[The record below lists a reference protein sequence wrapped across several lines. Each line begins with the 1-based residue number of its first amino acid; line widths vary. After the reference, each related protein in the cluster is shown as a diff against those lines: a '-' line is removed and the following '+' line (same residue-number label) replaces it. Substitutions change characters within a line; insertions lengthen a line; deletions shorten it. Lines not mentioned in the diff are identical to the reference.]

1 MASVPIL
8 NASNFTHT
16 IQNIKF
22 CAMQYRL
29 VESSIDMGLGTKQL
43 PVVTTLLL
51 SMTCLGLAQEKRM
64 NDDPRCPVW
73 MKPKVGVNGTVT
85 CVCRLSFDKIVLCD
99 QSLHTSRLLM
109 GYCMTEGEGE
119 NDSEVVGR
127 CPFSYHKPDFHQLY
141 ITLPQNT
148 SELNTFM
155 CGGLNRT
162 GLLCSQCE
170 PGLGPA
176 VFSFT
181 HQCLECLDSKYG
193 WLLYIFVTT
202 FPTTVLFFVI
212 VFFQVRILTFAP
224 MNAFI
229 FICQV
234 CANQLNIHPHII
246 LLSPSHNLTLIFLTL
261 FGIWN
266 LDFFTPPFCPSSK
279 LTGLQVASLEYAVAF
294 YPLVIIIIIYY
305 CVELHDK
312 GYRVFVCLARP
323 FYICT
328 SCLGDSWNPKASLIH
343 AFAAFLLLA
352 YSKILVVSYSLLTS
366 NTLTSSDN
374 VSSPVGV
381 YYDSSVQYFSTQHL
395 PFAILAITV
404 LLFCVALPMLVLL
417 LYPTKTF
424 QKCLGCCSIRW
435 HALHAFADVFQSCY
449 KNGTAGTPD
458 YRCFAGLY
466 LLLRIILNTS
476 QMLGGYRLWLIKIIV
491 PGIAA
496 LLFSLMRPYK
506 DNRFNILDS
515 LAFALLSFTEFWALY
530 DVFVSRVS
538 YAGIYIMPSMALIYI
553 SLYSAYRVLS
563 WAGVLRRCSCKW
575 VGKLLSPAKENVS
588 AQRSHEN
595 DSDDN
600 EVPDRV
606 NNPELYEPLL
616 PATSGMLS
624 GGEDIDTY
632 PQC

>member
-1 MASVPIL
+1 M
-8 NASNFTHT
+8 N
-16 IQNIKF
+16 
-22 CAMQYRL
+22 MR
-29 VESSIDMGLGTKQL
+29 TKQL
-43 PVVTTLLL
+43 PVITTLLL
-51 SMTCLGLAQEKRM
+51 SLAWLGIAQEKRMM

-73 MKPKVGVNGTVT
+73 MKPKVGLNGTVT
-85 CVCRLSFDKIVLCD
+85 CVCGDSIGEVVLCD
-99 QSLHTSRLLM
+99 QSSHTSRLRV
-109 GYCMTEGEGE
+109 GYCMTNDEGE
-119 NDSEVVGR
+119 NDSEVVGK
-127 CPFSYHKPDFHQLY
+127 CPFTYHKPDFDHLY
-141 ITLPQNT
+141 VTLPQNT
-148 SELNTFM
+148 SQLNAFM
-155 CGGLNRT
+155 CGAVNRT
-162 GLLCSQCE
+162 GLLCGQCK

-176 VFSFT
+176 VLSYT

-193 WLLYIFVTT
+193 WLLYVFVAT
-202 FPTTVLFFVI
+202 FPTTVLFFII
-212 VFFQVRILTFAP
+212 VFFQVRILTSAP

-229 FICQV
+229 FMCQV
-234 CANQLNIHPHII
+234 SVNQINVHPHFI
-246 LLSPSHNLTLIFLTL
+246 LSSPSHNLTQIFLTL

-266 LDFFTPPFCPSSK
+266 LDFFQYLTSPFCVSTK
-279 LTGLQVASLEYAVAF
+279 LSGLQVASLEYIVAF
-294 YPLVIIIIIYY
+294 YPLVLIIITYY

-328 SCLGDSWNPKASLIH
+328 SCLGDSWNPKTSLIH

-352 YSKILVVSYSLLTS
+352 YSKILVVSYSLLIS
-366 NTLTSSDN
+366 NILISSEN
-374 VSSPVGV
+374 VSSPVVV
-381 YYDSSVQYFSTQHL
+381 YYDSSVQYFGTQHL

-404 LLFCVALPMLVLL
+404 LLFCVALPLLVLL

-466 LLLRIILNTS
+466 FLLRILFNAS
-476 QMLGGYRLWLIKIIV
+476 DMLDVFHFWLIKILAA
-491 PGIAA
+491 GIAA

-515 LAFALLSFTEFWALY
+515 LAFALLSFYEFWALY
-530 DVFVSRVS
+530 NVFVSRVP
-538 YAGIYIMPSMALIYI
+538 YAVIYIMPSMVFIYI

-575 VGKLLSPAKENVS
+575 AHKLLSPAKENSS

-595 DSDDN
+595 DSVDS
-600 EVPDRV
+600 EAPDRI

-616 PATSGMLS
+616 PATCGMQS

-632 PQC
+632 PQCGNSYGSV